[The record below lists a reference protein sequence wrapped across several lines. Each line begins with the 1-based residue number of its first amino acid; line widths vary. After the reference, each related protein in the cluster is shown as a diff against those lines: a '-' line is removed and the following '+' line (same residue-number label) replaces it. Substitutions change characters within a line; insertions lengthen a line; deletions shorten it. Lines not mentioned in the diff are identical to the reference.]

1 MYRRC
6 FTSQTNV
13 AFFAAMI
20 CTTTELYDSVQ
31 VLDLVDVTASFW
43 FRLNNQFN
51 RLAKVSLKF
60 LYALC
65 P

>member
-20 CTTTELYDSVQ
+20 CATTELYDSVQ
-31 VLDLVDVTASFW
+31 VLDLVDV
-43 FRLNNQFN
+43 
-51 RLAKVSLKF
+51 SLKF